1 MRNESL
7 LFINEVWCNS
17 FTAASYR
24 NVSFRYP
31 SPGMYGNY
39 IPFPARII
47 LSSANANAGY
57 YKQYTIASSLFN
69 IKITN
74 VCQMPR
80 LHALSVPADRC
91 DVSLLYIKQLHTPPG
106 MSCCQPLD
114 NCTKHQQHHST
125 RFDNTSPS
133 LLIGFLTKF
142 VLRLRLHSSSVQCLS
157 PGAVCVSGSHRLL

>member
-1 MRNESL
+1 MKSGVTHL
-7 LFINEVWCNS
+7 LLHP
-17 FTAASYR
+17 TGM
-24 NVSFRYP
+24 YP
-31 SPGMYGNY
+31 SDIPAQVCTETTY
-39 IPFPARII
+39 PFPARII

-69 IKITN
+69 TKMTN

-106 MSCCQPLD
+106 VSCCQP
-114 NCTKHQQHHST
+114 HST
-125 RFDNTSPS
+125 RFDNPSPS